1 MINNIQI
8 LGRVGKKTTNIS
20 QSGKLIANL
29 TIATNKK
36 IKNANGQKETKTS
49 WHHVTVFNKLAEIV
63 QNYVNVGELIYV
75 EGEIDYGKYTSKDG
89 IEHNKTTVIA
99 RDIKMFPKSLSGT
112 AKNHPE
118 NRTDGFQDDDIPF

>member
-8 LGRVGKKTTNIS
+8 LGRVGKKTTNTS
-20 QSGKLIANL
+20 QNGMLIANL
-29 TIATNKK
+29 IIATNKK
-36 IKNANGQKETKTS
+36 IKSANGQKETKTS

-63 QNYVNVGELIYV
+63 QNYVNVGELLYV
-75 EGEIDYGKYTSKDG
+75 EGEIDYGKYTGKDG

-112 AKNHPE
+112 AKTHTE
-118 NRTDGFQDDDIPF
+118 NSSDSFQDDVIPF